1 MKVHISNTDNIIKFW
16 GMCIRSILAIIE
28 GVINLIILHRV
39 ELGFLNKQLMQL
51 QESAKIRFLLIK
63 LVALFQFRSEKFCL

>member
-1 MKVHISNTDNIIKFW
+1 
-16 GMCIRSILAIIE
+16 MCIRSILAIIE

-63 LVALFQFRSEKFCL
+63 LVALFQFRS